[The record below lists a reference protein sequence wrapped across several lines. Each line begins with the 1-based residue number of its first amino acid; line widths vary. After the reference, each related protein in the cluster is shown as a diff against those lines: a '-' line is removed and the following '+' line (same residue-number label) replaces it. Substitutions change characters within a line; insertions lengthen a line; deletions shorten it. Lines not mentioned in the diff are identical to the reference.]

1 MMDDLNA
8 LLEEAKKI
16 PVKNDGEF
24 ERLPDGT
31 YKAIVNKVEFKES
44 KSGNLM
50 FVWEFIITE
59 GEYTKQH
66 EWKYNVLNNAEN
78 MQRLITDLSKFGV
91 NTKSIESIEND
102 LDVIIDVPVT
112 LDIVSK
118 PSKNNPETIYRN
130 LSVKPLK

>member
-1 MMDDLNA
+1 
-8 LLEEAKKI
+8 
-16 PVKNDGEF
+16 
-24 ERLPDGT
+24 
-31 YKAIVNKVEFKES
+31 
-44 KSGNLM
+44 M